1 MAVATDIV
9 GVVPELV
16 TSRVFKVDGLLDD
29 VEADALSAV
38 WHGFSPYR
46 PSSANRIGQRK
57 PVRTISG
64 PMTTRAP
71 GPVSQLG
78 FETTLPARFDAGQNF
93 VRTGGRFGRLD
104 QGRWASG
111 NRNDYFRETYAAG
124 GVIYVDRIEM
134 LVDHRGLVD
143 AARALF
149 GLSVVVP
156 IVVYSNILIPGQE
169 LGIHTDVPEFRI
181 APGVR
186 IPAWLRVVMR
196 HSGLFEY
203 WRVPIAT
210 AIVYLGEPVEGGAF
224 AFYPDGAAGNAATIA
239 PEPRCAVILD
249 ADTVFHGVD
258 LVGSVW
264 MEPHS
269 VEAGSRLVHRG
280 DRRWT
285 LFAAPDSGGAE
296 TGTFHSDGMRFSVSW
311 KAACFADE
319 GDRRCWAEHADDLPA
334 ASVIGTLTTELL
346 ARERL
351 TTADHGLSNDDLGRL
366 LVDEFVRFPP
376 PATATPGQ

>member
-1 MAVATDIV
+1 V

-46 PSSANRIGQRK
+46 PSSAIRIGQRK
-57 PVRTISG
+57 PVHTVPG
-64 PMTTRAP
+64 PPTTQAR

-93 VRTGGRFGRLD
+93 GRTGGRFGRLD

-124 GVIYVDRIEM
+124 DVLYVDRIEM
-134 LVDHRGLVD
+134 LVNHQGLVD

-149 GLSVVVP
+149 GLPVVVP
-156 IVVYSNILIPGQE
+156 VVVYSNILIPGQE
-169 LGIHTDVPEFRI
+169 LGLHTDVPEFRI

-196 HSGLFEY
+196 HSGLFED
-203 WRVPIAT
+203 WRIPIAT
-210 AIVYLGEPVEGGAF
+210 AIVYLGEPVEGGDF
-224 AFYPDGAAGNAATIA
+224 ACYPDGVDGIATTIA
-239 PEPRCAVILD
+239 PEPRSAVILD

-258 LVGSVW
+258 PVGPLR
-264 MEPHS
+264 MAPHP
-269 VEAGSRLVHRG
+269 VEAGSSLVHRG
-280 DRRWT
+280 DRRWS
-285 LFAAPDSGGAE
+285 LNAALESGGAE
-296 TGTFHSDGMRFSVSW
+296 TGSFHSDELRFSVSW
-311 KAACFADE
+311 KAGCFADD
-319 GDRRCWAEHADDLPA
+319 GDRRRWAEHTDDLPT
-334 ASVIGTLTTELL
+334 ASVIGSLTAELV

-351 TTADHGLSNDDLGRL
+351 RTADHGLSNDDLGRL
-366 LVDEFVRFPP
+366 LVDEFVCFPP
-376 PATATPGQ
+376 PGLATPEP